1 MLSLL
6 FCHYSFGYRKAQ
18 QQRQKKIDIKYLD
31 WSGTSL
37 GHDFQNKDRTQE
49 WGKWRI
55 LTLSN
60 QEITKTSCTIKHSWM
75 IYKKLLFKQM
85 IIASR
90 IYWFILQTSLLA
102 FFFHSFYL
110 TTWYQMVFF
119 QWPQV
124 WTNFLFRKCALKN
137 NMKPYQ
143 SNH

>member
-6 FCHYSFGYRKAQ
+6 FCHYSFGYWKAQ

-60 QEITKTSCTIKHSWM
+60 QEITKTSCTIKHSWT

-102 FFFHSFYL
+102 FFSTHFIWLHGIKWCFFNGLKYGPISFSGN
-110 TTWYQMVFF
+110 V
-119 QWPQV
+119 
-124 WTNFLFRKCALKN
+124 
-137 NMKPYQ
+137 
-143 SNH
+143 H